1 MLRFDIA
8 PVCSNAY
15 RLQAL
20 MSTTIAAIYLFTPYK
35 WVAIFLAVGGF
46 IRGFVSPHKCF
57 SYKLFASITRKLNL
71 SKMQNAGSKM
81 FADHRRYRDVR
92 DLAARFSGRHDP
104 GLGHPDLR
112 LHRSGDWFLCCL
124 LGLRR
129 LLQVQAG
136 LNGIGRNE
144 SAGNRAFFC

>member
-20 MSTTIAAIYLFTPYK
+20 MSAAIAAIYLFTPYK

-46 IRGFVSPHKCF
+46 IRGFVSPHKCL
-57 SYKLFASITRKLNL
+57 SYKLFASITRTLKL

-81 FADHRRYRDVR
+81 FADKIAFVAGSVMAVTWLLGSSIGNIPATAILIFAFL
-92 DLAARFSGRHDP
+92 DLATGFCAAC
-104 GLGHPDLR
+104 
-112 LHRSGDWFLCCL
+112 W
-124 LGLRR
+124 
-129 LLQVQAG
+129 AY
-136 LNGIGRNE
+136 
-144 SAGNRAFFC
+144 SAWYRMRGTA